1 MASSEINKE
10 LFVLFK
16 SLFKFLYVIYKL
28 YRPFI
33 KCIIMSFLAYLA
45 FRIGRSTVVDKLDE
59 TVKNLVEVLNN
70 RAQYSIHLP

>member
-10 LFVLFK
+10 LLVLFK

-33 KCIIMSFLAYLA
+33 KCIILTILAYLA
-45 FRIGRSTVVDKLDE
+45 FRIGRSTIVDKLDE
-59 TVKNLVEVLNN
+59 SVKNLVEVLNN
-70 RAQYSIHLP
+70 RVQYTIHLP

>member
-1 MASSEINKE
+1 MSSSEINKE

-28 YRPFI
+28 YRPYI
-33 KCIIMSFLAYLA
+33 KCIILSILAYLA

-59 TVKNLVEVLNN
+59 SVKNLVEVLNN
-70 RAQYSIHLP
+70 RVQYTIHLP